1 VSYRGEEGRRLR
13 QPERDGP
20 GELVPAAGDRA
31 RRSRSSPLLLL
42 ALVLLLALLVV
53 GALLLWRSP
62 GESISG
68 TAAARDS
75 IDSGP
80 EPDVRLVNGPGQVYV
95 EGVEGL
101 ESVEYEVAKYA
112 QGLDPVAA
120 EERASEVPVDFSRE
134 EGSEILLE
142 TDGGRGT
149 GADYVLRVP
158 AGATVEVES
167 EAGDVEVENLSGNAT
182 VRARA
187 GDVTVRGT
195 GGSVIIEAPR
205 GDVSVSD
212 VNTDTGQAEL
222 EIGSGDVTLEDL
234 VVGTVEAAI
243 EAGDVEISGRFSGGG
258 RISVETGD
266 ITARIPPEDAK
277 ELDLETSVGEVVRED
292 GETPEGE
299 TPKDEAP

>member
-1 VSYRGEEGRRLR
+1 
-13 QPERDGP
+13 
-20 GELVPAAGDRA
+20 
-31 RRSRSSPLLLL
+31 LLLI

-53 GALLLWRSP
+53 GALLLWRSL

-75 IDSGP
+75 IDSGS
-80 EPDVRLVNGPGQVYV
+80 EPNVQLVNGPGQVRV

-101 ESVEYEVAKYA
+101 QSVEFEVAKYA
-112 QGLDPVAA
+112 RGLDPAAA
-120 EERASEVPVDFSRE
+120 EERASAVPVDVSRE
-134 EGSEILLE
+134 EGSGILLQ

-167 EAGDVEVENLSGNAT
+167 EAGDVEVENLSGDVT
-182 VRARA
+182 VRAWA
-187 GDVTVRGT
+187 GDVTVRGS

-222 EIGSGDVTLEDL
+222 EVGSGDVRLEDL
-234 VVGTVEAAI
+234 VVGTVEATI
-243 EAGDVEISGRFSGGG
+243 EVGDVEISGRFSGGG
-258 RISVETGD
+258 RVTVETGD

-277 ELDLETSVGEVVRED
+277 ELQLEASIGEVVRE
-292 GETPEGE
+292 GSETPGDEI
-299 TPKDEAP
+299 PKDEAP